1 MTHQST
7 NPDPPQ
13 ELEARGCTFNPSII
27 KTPPKLKID
36 RGGPGGQPAGERLMS
51 VAEGG
56 AFAPYSSSSG
66 DRGGDGGGGGGGGSA
81 IPPGVPAHEKL
92 YRDFTRYKKKRERRR
107 QDYSVER
114 RRKCTF
120 EPTLFTR

>member
-1 MTHQST
+1 
-7 NPDPPQ
+7 
-13 ELEARGCTFNPSII
+13 
-27 KTPPKLKID
+27 
-36 RGGPGGQPAGERLMS
+36 MS

-66 DRGGDGGGGGGGGSA
+66 GGGGGDGGSGRGGGGSGGGGSA

-107 QDYSVER
+107 QDFSVER

-120 EPTLFTR
+120 EPTLFTRHGAIKFHHLFRYFKFYDFHQHRHAFLGSRHSIVR